1 VRAELPSGMDQAV
14 ALNTRR
20 TQRIPLAAF
29 IDYLE
34 EYLRLDAMYNRIVC
48 PFGGRKTK
56 RKGKSYDQR
65 GA

>member
-1 VRAELPSGMDQAV
+1 MDHAVEL
-14 ALNTRR
+14 NKRK
-20 TQRIPLAAF
+20 TQKIPLAAF
-29 IDYLE
+29 MDYLE
-34 EYLRLDAMYNRIVC
+34 GYLRLDAIYNRIVC